1 METPPSVSSDV
12 NCVRGNKTRCQI
24 APKHNLQAS
33 CEVKQRQSTVFA
45 SQGKVPM
52 AGMEEQQLSST
63 GGTHQRLWELFVQ
76 QLQGWADCP
85 LTKTGRAGP
94 GQETAPR
101 VQLCSNSRFP
111 LIAGEEASPALEC
124 PSLLLTYRSTQLLNG
139 EAAQTKPNICSPS
152 FNPKYLQM
160 LNLHAKI
167 T

>member
-63 GGTHQRLWELFVQ
+63 GCTHQCLWELFVQ

-111 LIAGEEASPALEC
+111 LIAGDEAHLPWSALPSSSPTAA
-124 PSLLLTYRSTQLLNG
+124 RSSSTGRQH
-139 EAAQTKPNICSPS
+139 KPNPTSAAHPSIQNICRC
-152 FNPKYLQM
+152 
-160 LNLHAKI
+160 
-167 T
+167 